1 MAEQQQR
8 DMNAAQAHGSSST
21 DEQQDFASTLAAL
34 EQIVEQLESG
44 NMPLEASLNA
54 FERGVRL
61 TRDAQQRLEA
71 AELKV
76 RHLQTRQDGSLSSS
90 GSQEEV

>member
-1 MAEQQQR
+1 MAEQQSSGI
-8 DMNAAQAHGSSST
+8 DTAQAHGAGSA

-44 NMPLEASLNA
+44 NMPLEASLEA
-54 FERGVRL
+54 FERGVSL
-61 TRDAQQRLEA
+61 TRDAQKRLES

-76 RHLQTRQDGSLSSS
+76 QSLQTRSDGSLHSASP
-90 GSQEEV
+90 QEDA